1 MAFLAKK
8 GVQLIVEWEKGIT
21 FASSFRES
29 LIVQVEADD
38 ATQIS
43 IGNETQGIGLD
54 KVKETTDRFRRKH
67 RKRKILILVF

>member
-1 MAFLAKK
+1 MAKK

-21 FASSFRES
+21 FASSFREN

-43 IGNETQGIGLD
+43 IGNETQGIGLE
-54 KVKETTDRFRRKH
+54 KVKEMTDRFRRKH

>member
-1 MAFLAKK
+1 MAKK
-8 GVQLIVEWEKGIT
+8 GVQLMVEWEKGIT

-54 KVKETTDRFRRKH
+54 KVKEMTDRFRRKH
-67 RKRKILILVF
+67 RKRKVLILVF

>member
-1 MAFLAKK
+1 MAKK
-8 GVQLIVEWEKGIT
+8 GVQLMVEWEKGIT
-21 FASSFRES
+21 FASSFREN